1 MTVATTTRARG
12 EKGQVFSSWVG
23 KVAQVAR
30 GATRTALLVGLLG
43 GATLTGGCRV
53 NEDDVHRW
61 ESTERGPEKL
71 VAVVTHDKY
80 AYALRTEAALS
91 LIRMRPRAG
100 RRIGIELLTNS
111 LSEISPE
118 ARQNIVDGMTPELE
132 HQMQASAPPKT
143 SDNTIAP
150 DPSVPYKD
158 AAFAML
164 QHEPPLVTS
173 DASKARLIAA
183 LTHWVQTDFEMR
195 LENPAQQF
203 GIEQMM
209 RFLGSVSVHDLPGL
223 ITESSTKIDRISGL
237 IADLGDDPT
246 KLAGSQALVTLA
258 KKIDSQAWIDK
269 QTPLVQDADNRANQ
283 KVTPD
288 QLKQQ
293 VLKFQDQELT
303 KVFSSMKRLGGRPV
317 IDYLISFVADPK
329 NSPDRRKTALAA
341 LEGRVDKN
349 NTADVDRIFNV
360 AKDDATPD
368 EVRDIAFQRLG
379 ELPKD
384 QVATKLYALFQS
396 KKWKVRWVAASLV
409 LKTMTP
415 KQVPYFFSRLP
426 PSGLA
431 LNEALTYGGLI
442 RDMQSGPG
450 EPKPR
455 DLMMG
460 YMGSGPIGARLAAL
474 GFFYQGKKADTSVV
488 DSRAADPT
496 PIPKCDKDDDCGWT
510 CDIPKPGSADK
521 NDKESKTIANIG
533 EFARYCIEPSMVS
546 P

>member
-1 MTVATTTRARG
+1 MATTTNWWNR
-12 EKGQVFSSWVG
+12 VV
-23 KVAQVAR
+23 
-30 GATRTALLVGLLG
+30 RTTLILGILG
-43 GATLTGGCRV
+43 GAALTTGCRV

-91 LIRMRPRAG
+91 LIRMRPRSG

-111 LSEISPE
+111 LSDISAD

-132 HQMQASAPPKT
+132 HQMQASAPAKA
-143 SDNTIAP
+143 SDNTVAP

-173 DASKARLIAA
+173 DSSKTRLLAA
-183 LTHWVQTDFEMR
+183 LTHWVQTDFETR

-209 RFLGSVSVHDLPGL
+209 RFLGSASVHDLPGL
-223 ITESSTKIDRISGL
+223 ITESSSKIDRICGL
-237 IADLGDDPT
+237 VSDLGDDAT
-246 KLAGSQALVTLA
+246 KLAASQALVTLA

-269 QTPLVQDADNRANQ
+269 QTPLVQDADNRSNQ

-317 IDYLISFVADPK
+317 IEYLIQFGGDPK
-329 NSPDRRKTALAA
+329 HSAERRKTSLAA

-349 NTADVDRIFNV
+349 NASDVERIFAI

-368 EVRDIAFQRLG
+368 DVRDIAFQRLG
-379 ELPKD
+379 ELPKE
-384 QVATKLYALFQS
+384 QSLPKFYALFQN
-396 KKWKVRWVAASLV
+396 KRWKVRWVAAEQV
-409 LKTMTP
+409 LRIITP
-415 KQVPYFFSRLP
+415 KQLPDFFNHLP
-426 PSGLA
+426 ATHMAMQEPLS
-431 LNEALTYGGLI
+431 YGGLI
-442 RDMQSGPG
+442 LRMEPPPG
-450 EPKPR
+450 EPKPK

-460 YMGSGPIGARLAAL
+460 YLGSGQIGAKLTAL
-474 GFFYQGKKADTSVV
+474 GYFYQGKKADASVV
-488 DSRAADPT
+488 DSKGADPT
-496 PIPKCDKDDDCGWT
+496 PVPKCEKDDDCGWT
-510 CDIPKPGSADK
+510 CDIPKAGAADK
-521 NDKESKTIANIG
+521 NDKESKTIVTVG
-533 EFARYCIEPSMVS
+533 EFAKYCIEPSMVS

>member
-1 MTVATTTRARG
+1 MATTTKWWNQAV
-12 EKGQVFSSWVG
+12 Q
-23 KVAQVAR
+23 A
-30 GATRTALLVGLLG
+30 ALVLGVLG
-43 GATLTGGCRV
+43 GSALTTGCRV

-111 LSEISPE
+111 LSDIAPD

-132 HQMQASAPPKT
+132 HQMQASAPKKGA
-143 SDNTIAP
+143 DNTVPP

-164 QHEPPLVTS
+164 QHEPPLVTN
-173 DASKARLIAA
+173 DASKARLVAA
-183 LTHWVQTDFEMR
+183 LTHWVQTDFETR

-209 RFLGSVSVHDLPGL
+209 RFLGSASVHDLPGL
-223 ITESSTKIDRISGL
+223 IGETSTKIDRICGL
-237 IADLGDDPT
+237 VSDLGDDAT
-246 KLAGSQALVTLA
+246 KLAASQALVTLA
-258 KKIDSQAWIDK
+258 KKIDSQNWIDT
-269 QTPLVQDADNRANQ
+269 QTPLVQDADNRSNQ

-317 IDYLISFVADPK
+317 IEYLIAFGGDPK
-329 NSPDRRKTALAA
+329 HSSDRRKTSLAA

-349 NTADVDRIFNV
+349 NTSDVERIFAI

-368 EVRDIAFQRLG
+368 DVRDIAFQRLG

-384 QVATKLYALFQS
+384 QSVPKFYSLFQN
-396 KKWKVRWVAASLV
+396 KKWKVRWVAASQV
-409 LKTMTP
+409 LKSITP
-415 KQVPYFFSRLP
+415 RQLPDFFNHLP
-426 PSGLA
+426 VSHLA
-431 LNEALTYGGLI
+431 MQEPLSYGELI
-442 RDMQSGPG
+442 SKMEPPPG
-450 EPKPR
+450 DPKPR
-455 DLMMG
+455 DLMVSNL
-460 YMGSGPIGARLAAL
+460 GSSQIGAKLTAL
-474 GFFYQGKKADTSVV
+474 GYFYQGKKADASVV
-488 DSRAADPT
+488 GSRETDPT
-496 PIPKCDKDDDCGWT
+496 PIPKCEKDDDCGWT
-510 CDIPKPGSADK
+510 CDIPKAGVADK
-521 NDKESKTIANIG
+521 NDKESKTIASVG

>member
-1 MTVATTTRARG
+1 MTVARTTTRQKG
-12 EKGQVFSSWVG
+12 ELGRFVQGVAPGFM
-23 KVAQVAR
+23 KVVLFVVAL
-30 GATRTALLVGLLG
+30 AG
-43 GATLTGGCRV
+43 GALTSGCRV

-111 LSEISPE
+111 LSEISPD

-143 SDNTIAP
+143 SENTIAP

-173 DASKARLIAA
+173 DASKARLVAA

-209 RFLGSVSVHDLPGL
+209 RFLGSASVRELPSL
-223 ITESSTKIDRISGL
+223 INESSTKIDRISGL
-237 IADLGDDPT
+237 ISDLGDDAT

-258 KKIDSQAWIDK
+258 KKTDGQAWIDK
-269 QTPLVQDADNRANQ
+269 QTPLVQDADKRANQ
-283 KVTPD
+283 NVTPD

-303 KVFSSMKRLGGRPV
+303 KVFSSMKRIGGRPV
-317 IDYLISFVADPK
+317 IDYLIQFGGDPK
-329 NSPDRRKTALAA
+329 NSGDRRKTALAA

-349 NTADVDRIFNV
+349 NAQDVERIFNI
-360 AKDDATPD
+360 AKDEGTPD

-384 QVATKLYALFQS
+384 QVANKLYALFQS

-409 LKTMTP
+409 LKTLTP

-426 PSGLA
+426 TAGLA
-431 LNEALTYGGLI
+431 LNEALAYGGLI
-442 RDMQSGPG
+442 RDMPPVAG

-455 DLMMG
+455 DLIMG
-460 YMGSGPIGARLAAL
+460 YLASGPIGARLSAV

-496 PIPKCDKDDDCGWT
+496 PIPKCDKDDDCGWA
-510 CDIPKPGSADK
+510 CDIPKAGAADK
-521 NDKESKTIANIG
+521 NEKESKTIANVG
-533 EFARYCIEPSMVS
+533 EFAKYCIEPSMVS